1 MSSGEVT
8 FAPNSRGYAAV
19 MSSARCGSVLDSAAA
34 NVAARATAAA
44 KHGTYGTATA
54 EAFGDRMVALVHTD
68 DFMAMLDQS
77 HRNTLGKAIS

>member
-8 FAPNSRGYAAV
+8 FVPDSRGYAAV
-19 MSSARCGSVLDSAAA
+19 MSGARCGAVLDSAASV
-34 NVAARATAAA
+34 VAARATAAA
-44 KHGTYGTATA
+44 KHGTYGTVSA
-54 EAFGDRMVALVHTD
+54 EVFGDRMVALVHTG